1 MDFTIFSFITVT
13 LLFTALACSNSNEDL
28 SSKTIEEVALLIN
41 EEVGTATA
49 NSADRCDFIPIG
61 IKPAGG
67 PWGYLVFSSEISNRE
82 RLEELIDRYNE
93 LDAERNVEDE
103 RMSTADFAT
112 EPALTLRNGAC
123 YGEGQYAW
131 NPGDVLDFNN
141 IERDQS

>member
-1 MDFTIFSFITVT
+1 MDLTFFSFITVA
-13 LLFTALACSNSNEDL
+13 LLLTAFACTNSNADL

-41 EEVGTATA
+41 EEVGTADA
-49 NSADRCDFIPIG
+49 DSADRCDFIPIG
-61 IKPAGG
+61 VKPAGG
-67 PWGYLVFSSEISNRE
+67 PWGYLVFSSEKSSRE

-93 LDAERNVEDE
+93 LDAERNIEDE

-131 NPGDVLDFNN
+131 NPGDILDFNN